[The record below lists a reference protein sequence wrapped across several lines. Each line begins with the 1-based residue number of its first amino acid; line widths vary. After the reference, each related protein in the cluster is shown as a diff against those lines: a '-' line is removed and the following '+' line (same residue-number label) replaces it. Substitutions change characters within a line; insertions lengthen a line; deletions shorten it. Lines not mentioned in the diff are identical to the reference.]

1 MSKSM
6 KQILVLAAVQSV
18 RGTPVVPVPGTNAIL
33 ARATTP
39 SLINA
44 EFVDR
49 ALIRPYKGS
58 SPQLAVGVHRT
69 FECEVELAGSGA
81 AGTVPK
87 FDPLLKAC
95 GFASTVTA
103 GTSVVYTPVSTG
115 EPLLTLYCYL
125 DGLLFTMTDT
135 NATVSIELN
144 AKQIPVMKFKFMGNY
159 SDATDVLMPTGVV
172 YTGFTQPVT
181 VGKDNTPTFTVHG
194 VAAACSALSFD
205 LAAQQTYRDIIGFKG
220 AISPDRKPAGSM
232 TIELDTIASK
242 NWGLAVKQGAQ
253 GALQLVHG
261 TSVGNIVQIDAP
273 ALQISSAPTIQDQDS
288 VAMLSMNFM
297 LPPSAGNDELILT
310 FK

>member
-6 KQILVLAAVQSV
+6 KQILVLAVAQSV
-18 RGTPVVPVPGTNAIL
+18 RGTPVVPAPGTNAIL

-39 SLINA
+39 SLIDA
-44 EFVDR
+44 EFVSR
-49 ALIRPYKGS
+49 QLIRPYKGT

-103 GTSVVYTPVSTG
+103 GTSVVYTPVSSG

-125 DGLLFTMTDT
+125 DGILFKMTDT
-135 NATVSIELN
+135 NATLSLEFN
-144 AKQIPVMKFKFMGNY
+144 AKQIPVMKFKFMGDY
-159 SDATDVLMPTGVV
+159 SDATDTPLPTGAV
-172 YTGFTQPVT
+172 YTGFTQPLT
-181 VGKDNTPTFTVHG
+181 VGKDNTPTFNIHG
-194 VAAACSALSFD
+194 VAAACSALTID

-220 AISPDRKPAGSM
+220 AISPDRQPTGSA

-242 NWGLAVKQGAQ
+242 NWGAAVKNGAQ

-261 TSVGNIVQIDAP
+261 TAPGNIVQIDAP

-297 LPPSAGNDELILT
+297 LPPAAGNDELILT